1 MPPLRR
7 LLLTGFEPFGEVTV
21 NPSWE
26 AVRPLDGELW
36 GDVLVRAVRLP
47 VSYARGP
54 ARLREEI
61 ENFRPGAVAMFG
73 VAQKR
78 SAISL
83 ERFAAN
89 RCDAA
94 TADNDGTTRAGK
106 IDESGP
112 ERRESTLPIARIE
125 QALRRA
131 GAPVADSEDAGGFL
145 CNRVFWEALS
155 TFRGP
160 AGFVHVPPFE
170 AVPRELLERAVRAAA
185 RAVAFE
191 EVILAAGQIAPVPGD
206 VPKNLASIE
215 RVARRARADGARLAL
230 FPELAA
236 TGLAF
241 GSAAEARKV
250 AEPADGPS
258 FKRVAALAK
267 ELDLWIAY
275 GFVESHRRALFN
287 SASLVSPAGDRF
299 LYRKRRL
306 YGHDYNWASEGDG
319 GGPFDTALGRI
330 GIAICHDVVYSDI
343 AAESAGVDLTLMP
356 TNWIGEE
363 GPAASL
369 RGFRGPVF
377 AADRT
382 GEEDGI
388 AFQGRGGM
396 YNVADPPPP
405 GREIALA
412 TWHRPAIARSSEL

>member
-1 MPPLRR
+1 MLPPLRR
-7 LLLTGFEPFGEVTV
+7 LLLTGFEPFGDVAV

-26 AVRPLDGELW
+26 CVRLLDGELR
-36 GDVLVRAVRLP
+36 GGVLVRAARLP
-47 VSYARGP
+47 VSYDRAP

-61 ENFRPGAVAMFG
+61 GTFRPGAVVMFG

-78 SAISL
+78 RAISL

-94 TADNDGTTRAGK
+94 LADNDGATRTGK

-112 ERRESTLPIARIE
+112 DRRESTLPLARIE
-125 QALRRA
+125 KALRRQ
-131 GAPVADSEDAGGFL
+131 GAPVEFSNDAGGYL

-155 TFRGP
+155 CFRGP
-160 AGFVHVPPFE
+160 AGFVHVPLFE
-170 AVPRELLERAVRAAA
+170 AVPRDLLERAVRAAA
-185 RAVAFE
+185 QAVAFE
-191 EVILAAGQIAPVPGD
+191 EITLAAGQTAPVPGD
-206 VPKNLASIE
+206 VAKNLADIE
-215 RVARRARADGARLAL
+215 SVARLARAEGARLVL
-230 FPELAA
+230 FPELAT

-250 AEPADGPS
+250 AEPEDGAS
-258 FKRVAALAK
+258 FRRVAALAK

-275 GFVESHRRALFN
+275 GFVESRRRALFN

-306 YGHDYNWASEGDG
+306 FGHDFNWASEGDG

-343 AAESAGVDLTLMP
+343 AGDSEGVDLTLMP

-377 AADRT
+377 AADRR

-388 AFQGRGGM
+388 PFLGRGGL
-396 YNVADPPPP
+396 YNVGEAPAP
-405 GREIALA
+405 GGEIVFGTWSKLA
-412 TWHRPAIARSSEL
+412 I